1 MIELLIKILI
11 LKCVF
16 YISFHGVATHYIFKL
31 GHPPYLE
38 DIEEHGFPIA
48 FGILVKTI
56 ARNPPPIFRGYQH
69 AFQMLNHLKKL

>member
-16 YISFHGVATHYIFKL
+16 YISFHGVTTHYIFKL

-38 DIEEHGFPIA
+38 DIEERGFPIA